1 MSIDPR
7 VALEAFVSAL
17 HEHLAAATGKRSDDD
32 PALESAYFNV
42 ADAFDAY
49 EDALY
54 AATGEYTPLDVL
66 DEDDDD
72 SDDDDD
78 DDDDELDDIDES
90 EDDFADAD
98 GSTR

>member
-32 PALESAYFNV
+32 PALESAYFNI

-66 DEDDDD
+66 DDDDEDDDLDDDD
-72 SDDDDD
+72 SED
-78 DDDDELDDIDES
+78 S
-90 EDDFADAD
+90 EDDEEIDTADSSD
-98 GSTR
+98 R

>member
-1 MSIDPR
+1 MSMSIDPR

-32 PALESAYFNV
+32 PALESAYFNI

-66 DEDDDD
+66 DDDDEDDDD
-72 SDDDDD
+72 LDDDDSED
-78 DDDDELDDIDES
+78 S
-90 EDDFADAD
+90 EDDEEFESADSSD
-98 GSTR
+98 R

>member
-1 MSIDPR
+1 MSMSIDPR

-32 PALESAYFNV
+32 PALESAYFNI

-66 DEDDDD
+66 DDDDEDDDD
-72 SDDDDD
+72 LDDDDSED
-78 DDDDELDDIDES
+78 S
-90 EDDFADAD
+90 EDDEEFDTADSSD
-98 GSTR
+98 R

>member
-32 PALESAYFNV
+32 PALESAYFNI

-66 DEDDDD
+66 DDDDEDDDD
-72 SDDDDD
+72 LDDDDSED
-78 DDDDELDDIDES
+78 S
-90 EDDFADAD
+90 EDDEEFESADSSD
-98 GSTR
+98 R

>member
-1 MSIDPR
+1 MSMSIDPR

-32 PALESAYFNV
+32 PALESAYFNI

-66 DEDDDD
+66 DDDDEDDDD
-72 SDDDDD
+72 LDDDDSED
-78 DDDDELDDIDES
+78 S
-90 EDDFADAD
+90 EDDKEFDTADSSD
-98 GSTR
+98 R

>member
-32 PALESAYFNV
+32 PALESAYFNI

-66 DEDDDD
+66 DDDDEDDDLDDDD
-72 SDDDDD
+72 SED
-78 DDDDELDDIDES
+78 S
-90 EDDFADAD
+90 EDDEEFDTADSSD
-98 GSTR
+98 R

>member
-32 PALESAYFNV
+32 PALESAYFNI

-66 DEDDDD
+66 DDDDEDDDD
-72 SDDDDD
+72 LDDDDSED
-78 DDDDELDDIDES
+78 S
-90 EDDFADAD
+90 EDDEEFDTADSSD
-98 GSTR
+98 R

>member
-1 MSIDPR
+1 MSMSIDPR

-32 PALESAYFNV
+32 PALESAYFNI

-54 AATGEYTPLDVL
+54 AATGEDDD

-72 SDDDDD
+72 LDDDD
-78 DDDDELDDIDES
+78 S
-90 EDDFADAD
+90 EDADHDEEFDTAD
-98 GSTR
+98 SSDR

>member
-7 VALEAFVSAL
+7 VAPEAFVSAL

-32 PALESAYFNV
+32 PALESAYFNI

-66 DEDDDD
+66 DDDDEDDDLDDDD
-72 SDDDDD
+72 SED
-78 DDDDELDDIDES
+78 S
-90 EDDFADAD
+90 EDDEEIDTADSSD
-98 GSTR
+98 R

>member
-1 MSIDPR
+1 MSMSIDPR

-32 PALESAYFNV
+32 PALESAYFNI

-66 DEDDDD
+66 DDDDEDDDLDGDDSED
-72 SDDDDD
+72 SDDDEEFDT
-78 DDDDELDDIDES
+78 
-90 EDDFADAD
+90 ADSSD
-98 GSTR
+98 R

>member
-32 PALESAYFNV
+32 PALESAYFNI

-66 DEDDDD
+66 DEDDE
-72 SDDDDD
+72 DDDDLD
-78 DDDDELDDIDES
+78 DDDSEDS
-90 EDDFADAD
+90 EDDEEFDSVD
-98 GSTR
+98 SSDR

>member
-1 MSIDPR
+1 MSMSIDPR

-32 PALESAYFNV
+32 PALESAYFNI

-66 DEDDDD
+66 DDDDDEDDDLDDDD
-72 SDDDDD
+72 SED
-78 DDDDELDDIDES
+78 S
-90 EDDFADAD
+90 EDDEEFDTADSSD
-98 GSTR
+98 R

>member
-1 MSIDPR
+1 MSMSIDPR

-17 HEHLAAATGKRSDDD
+17 HEHLAAASTKRSDDD
-32 PALESAYFNV
+32 PALESAYFNI

-66 DEDDDD
+66 DDDDEDDDLDGDDSED
-72 SDDDDD
+72 SDDDEEFDT
-78 DDDDELDDIDES
+78 
-90 EDDFADAD
+90 ADSSD
-98 GSTR
+98 R

>member
-32 PALESAYFNV
+32 PALESAYFNI

>member
-1 MSIDPR
+1 MSMSIDPR

-32 PALESAYFNV
+32 PALESAYFNI

-66 DEDDDD
+66 DDDDEDDDLDDDD
-72 SDDDDD
+72 SEDS
-78 DDDDELDDIDES
+78 DDDEEFDT
-90 EDDFADAD
+90 ADSSD
-98 GSTR
+98 R

>member
-32 PALESAYFNV
+32 PALESAYFNI

-66 DEDDDD
+66 DDDDDEDDDLDDDD
-72 SDDDDD
+72 SED
-78 DDDDELDDIDES
+78 S
-90 EDDFADAD
+90 EDDEEFDTADSSD
-98 GSTR
+98 R

>member
-1 MSIDPR
+1 MSMSIDPR

-32 PALESAYFNV
+32 PALESAYFNI

-66 DEDDDD
+66 DDDDEDDDLDDDD
-72 SDDDDD
+72 SED
-78 DDDDELDDIDES
+78 S
-90 EDDFADAD
+90 EDDEEFDTADSSD
-98 GSTR
+98 R

>member
-32 PALESAYFNV
+32 PALESAYFNI

-66 DEDDDD
+66 DEDDAD
-72 SDDDDD
+72 SDDDNDE
-78 DDDDELDDIDES
+78 DDELDDIDEA
-90 EDDFADAD
+90 DDYDEDAD
-98 GSTR
+98 DSSR

>member
-1 MSIDPR
+1 MSMSIDPR

-32 PALESAYFNV
+32 PALESAYFNI

-66 DEDDDD
+66 DDDDEDDDLDDDD
-72 SDDDDD
+72 SED
-78 DDDDELDDIDES
+78 S
-90 EDDFADAD
+90 EDDEEIDTADSSD
-98 GSTR
+98 R

>member
-32 PALESAYFNV
+32 PALESAYFNI

-66 DEDDDD
+66 DEDDE
-72 SDDDDD
+72 DDDDLD
-78 DDDDELDDIDES
+78 DDDSEDS
-90 EDDFADAD
+90 EDDEEFESADSSD
-98 GSTR
+98 R

>member
-1 MSIDPR
+1 MSMSIDPR

-17 HEHLAAATGKRSDDD
+17 QEHLAAATGKRGDDD
-32 PALESAYFNV
+32 PALETAYFNI

-66 DEDDDD
+66 DEDDE
-72 SDDDDD
+72 
-78 DDDDELDDIDES
+78 DDDEDFDD
-90 EDDFADAD
+90 EDDQDD
-98 GSTR
+98 

>member
-1 MSIDPR
+1 MSMSIDPR

-32 PALESAYFNV
+32 PALESAYFNI

-66 DEDDDD
+66 DEDDE
-72 SDDDDD
+72 DDDDLD
-78 DDDDELDDIDES
+78 DDDSEDS
-90 EDDFADAD
+90 EDDEEFESADSSD
-98 GSTR
+98 R

>member
-7 VALEAFVSAL
+7 VALEAFVSTL

-32 PALESAYFNV
+32 PALESAYFNI

-90 EDDFADAD
+90 DDDFADAD

>member
-1 MSIDPR
+1 MSMSIDPR

-32 PALESAYFNV
+32 PALESAYFNI

-66 DEDDDD
+66 DDDDDEDDDD
-72 SDDDDD
+72 LDDDDSED
-78 DDDDELDDIDES
+78 S
-90 EDDFADAD
+90 EDDEEFDTADSSD
-98 GSTR
+98 R